1 MFFYLIATY
10 MKIANKIIIASVL
23 LSAIGI
29 ITAGSLVG
37 WQASS
42 IASKALE
49 KRAFEQLIAIREIQ
63 KSQIEEY
70 FKTIRHEIISLS
82 SDLMVSDMIQQMSQ
96 PFFDFDKQTSKR
108 NNESLKQYYTS
119 KFDVEYKTQNPS
131 SSENS
136 SEKFTVL
143 NQNSKS
149 IQHAYIS
156 GNEYELGNKNKLN
169 YSDDNTQYSQLHK
182 KYHSHLN
189 QYLEAFGFYDI
200 FLVEPNTGYVIYSV
214 FKELDYATSL
224 ITGPYKNSGLAKAYN
239 KANQSNDPHDS
250 FLIDFEPYYPS
261 YHAAAAFMS
270 SPIFSDDGEKLGVL
284 IFQMPIDKIN
294 TLMTY
299 GKQWKKVGLGES
311 GETYLIGED
320 YLLRSQSRFLYD
332 DPKSY
337 QQALIK
343 SGINENIIKKIM
355 ASGSA
360 IGLQPVKSEGAVS
373 GISGDTGIKTIK
385 DYRNIEV
392 LSAYGPLKIDGV
404 KWAVLSE
411 IDVSEAMKDKDEMLK
426 SIWFIM
432 TGIMLVLIPLTLLA
446 GFKVGKGI
454 SNPINEF
461 IDQVNHISEDKD
473 LTARV
478 NYQGNDELFSLANSF
493 NHLLNELQ
501 EILHCVENLSA
512 TLLKSTEKMLLN
524 MDETTNQTLHQSDN
538 ADSVAVATNQLLAT
552 IQEVARNA
560 TTAAD
565 TVKTTDEKCSE
576 STQSAQKLES
586 DMNNLNKQMDNASD
600 SIEKLAIESESIGS
614 VLDVIQSIAEQ
625 TNLLALNAAIEAAR
639 AGEQGRGFA
648 VVADEVRTLASR
660 TQQSTEDI
668 RSKINSLQHETQTTV
683 KMVTSSSKMANA
695 SIDACEENK
704 KLMVDVVD
712 LVQQLNDMNLQIATA
727 AEQQSAVVDDI
738 NKNVTEIAD
747 TSHNISDKADISKG
761 DVKRLSILVSNLE
774 TKMKEFIL

>member
-1 MFFYLIATY
+1 
-10 MKIANKIIIASVL
+10 MKIANKIIVASVV

-63 KSQIEEY
+63 KTQIEEY
-70 FKTIRHEIISLS
+70 FITIQHEIVSLS
-82 SDLMVSDMIQQMSQ
+82 SDLMVSDMMQKMSK
-96 PFFDFDKQTSKR
+96 PFYKFDQETSLQ
-108 NNESLKQYYTS
+108 ETGQLQQYYTS
-119 KFDVEYKTQNPS
+119 QFDVRYKQQNPNLSQS
-131 SSENS
+131 SID
-136 SEKFTVL
+136 KLAKL
-143 NQNSKS
+143 NQNTRS

-156 GNEYELGNKNKLN
+156 GNQFELGSKNKLN
-169 YSDDNTQYSQLHK
+169 FSNDDTTYSKIHK
-182 KYHSHLN
+182 KYHPHLN
-189 QYLEAFGFYDI
+189 KYLEAFGFYDI
-200 FLVEPNTGYVIYSV
+200 FLVDPNTGYVIYSV
-214 FKELDYATSL
+214 FKELDFATSL
-224 ITGPYKNSGLAKAYN
+224 KDGPYKNSGLAKAFK
-239 KANQSNDPHDS
+239 KANQSTEPDHS

-261 YHAAAAFMS
+261 YHDAAAFMS
-270 SPIFSDDGEKLGVL
+270 SPIFSDEGEKLGIL

-294 TLMTY
+294 SLMTY
-299 GKQWKKVGLGES
+299 GKQWEKVGLGES

-332 DPKSY
+332 DPQNYKK
-337 QQALIK
+337 ALLN
-343 SGINENIIKKIM
+343 SGVNNTIIEKIV

-373 GISGDTGIKTIK
+373 GIAGQTGIKTIK
-385 DYRNIEV
+385 DYRGVDV
-392 LSAYGPLKIDGV
+392 LSAYGPLNIDGV

-411 IDVSEAMKDKDEMLK
+411 IDVSEAMKDKDEMLN

-432 TGIMLVLIPLTLLA
+432 SGIMLVLIPLTLLA

-454 SNPINEF
+454 SNPINQF
-461 IDQVNHISEDKD
+461 IDQVNHISKDKD

-478 NYQGNDELFSLANSF
+478 DYKGNDELFSLANSF

-501 EILHCVENLSA
+501 EILHCVENLSK
-512 TLLKSTEKMLLN
+512 TLLESTETMLVN

-565 TVKTTDEKCSE
+565 TVKATDDKCSE

-586 DMNNLNKQMDNASD
+586 DMNNLNSEMDNASH

-668 RSKINSLQHETQTTV
+668 RSKINSLQQETQTTV

-695 SIDACEENK
+695 SIDACEDNK
-704 KLMVDVVD
+704 KLMADVVD

-727 AEQQSAVVDDI
+727 SEQQSAVVDDI

-747 TSHNISDKADISKG
+747 TSHNISDKADVSKD
-761 DVKRLSILVSNLE
+761 DVKRLSVLVSNLE
-774 TKMKEFIL
+774 MKMKEFRL

>member
-1 MFFYLIATY
+1 MNIP
-10 MKIANKIIIASVL
+10 MKIANKIIIASVV

-42 IASKALE
+42 IASKAIE

-63 KSQIEEY
+63 KTQIEEY
-70 FKTIRHEIISLS
+70 FITIQDEITSLS
-82 SDLMVSDMIQQMSQ
+82 SNLMVSDMMVKMTK
-96 PFFDFDKQTSKR
+96 PFFDFDAQTSIK
-108 NNESLKQYYTS
+108 NNLSLKDYYTS
-119 KFDVEYKTQNPS
+119 QFDVQYKAKNPGTNT
-131 SSENS
+131 NS
-136 SEKFTVL
+136 TDQFSQL

-156 GNEYELGNKNKLN
+156 GNQYELGNKNKLN
-169 YSDDNTQYSQLHK
+169 FSDDGTQYSKIHK
-182 KYHSHLN
+182 KYHPHLN
-189 QYLEAFGFYDI
+189 AYLEAFGFYDI
-200 FLVEPNTGYVIYSV
+200 FLVEPETGYIIYSV

-224 ITGPYKNSGLAKAYN
+224 ITGPYKDSGLAKSFK
-239 KANQSNDPHDS
+239 KANQSNKPKDT

-270 SPIFSDDGEKLGVL
+270 SPIFTDEGEKVGIL

-294 TLMTY
+294 TIMTY
-299 GKQWKKVGLGES
+299 AKQWKNVGLGES
-311 GETYLIGED
+311 GETYLIGDD

-332 DPKSY
+332 DPQGYKK
-337 QQALIK
+337 ALTK
-343 SGINENIIKKIM
+343 SGVDSGLVNKII
-355 ASGSA
+355 ASDSA
-360 IGLQPVKSEGAVS
+360 IGLQSVKSEGAIA
-373 GISGDTGIKTIK
+373 GISGNTGIKTIK
-385 DYRNIEV
+385 DYRDVDV
-392 LSAYGPLKIDGV
+392 LSAYGPLNIDGV

-411 IDVSEAMKDKDEMLK
+411 IDVAEAMKDKDEMLR
-426 SIWFIM
+426 SIWLIM
-432 TGIMLVLIPLTLLA
+432 SGIMLVLIPITLFA

-454 SNPINEF
+454 SNPINQF
-461 IDQVNHISEDKD
+461 INQVNHISKDKD
-473 LTARV
+473 LTSRV
-478 NYQGNDELFSLANSF
+478 DYNGNDELFSLANSF

-501 EILHCVENLSA
+501 EILHCVENLSQ
-512 TLLKSTEKMLLN
+512 TLLESTDKMLVN

-565 TVKTTDEKCSE
+565 TVKITDNKCSE

-586 DMNNLNKQMDNASD
+586 DMNNLNTQMDNASD
-600 SIEKLAIESESIGS
+600 SIEKLAVESESIGS

-668 RSKINSLQHETQTTV
+668 RSKINSLQQETQMTV
-683 KMVTSSSKMANA
+683 KMVTSSSKMANQ

-704 KLMVDVVD
+704 KIMADVVD

-727 AEQQSAVVDDI
+727 SEQQSAVVDDI

-747 TSHNISDKADISKG
+747 TSHNISDKADVSKS

-774 TKMKEFIL
+774 TKMKEFRL

>member
-1 MFFYLIATY
+1 
-10 MKIANKIIIASVL
+10 MKIANKIIVASVV

-63 KSQIEEY
+63 KTQIEEY
-70 FKTIRHEIISLS
+70 FITIQHEIVSLS
-82 SDLMVSDMIQQMSQ
+82 SDLMVSDMMQKMSK
-96 PFFDFDKQTSKR
+96 PFYKFDQETSLQ
-108 NNESLKQYYTS
+108 ETGQLQQYYTS
-119 KFDVEYKTQNPS
+119 QFDVRYKQQNP
-131 SSENS
+131 NS
-136 SEKFTVL
+136 SQSSADKLAKL
-143 NQNSKS
+143 NQNTRS

-156 GNEYELGNKNKLN
+156 GNQFELGSKNKLN
-169 YSDDNTQYSQLHK
+169 FSNDDTTYSKTHK
-182 KYHSHLN
+182 KYHPHLN
-189 QYLEAFGFYDI
+189 KYLEAFGFYDI
-200 FLVEPNTGYVIYSV
+200 FLVDPNTGYVIYSV
-214 FKELDYATSL
+214 FKELDFATSL
-224 ITGPYKNSGLAKAYN
+224 KDGPYKNSGLAKAFK
-239 KANQSNDPHDS
+239 KANQSTEPDDI

-270 SPIFSDDGEKLGVL
+270 SPIFSDEGEKLGIL

-294 TLMTY
+294 SLMTY
-299 GKQWKKVGLGES
+299 GKQWEKVGLGES

-332 DPKSY
+332 DPQNYKK
-337 QQALIK
+337 ALLN
-343 SGINENIIKKIM
+343 SGVNNTIIEKIV

-373 GISGDTGIKTIK
+373 GIAGQTGIKTIK
-385 DYRNIEV
+385 DYRGVDV
-392 LSAYGPLKIDGV
+392 LSAYGPLNIDGV

-411 IDVSEAMKDKDEMLK
+411 IDVSEAMKDKDEMLN

-432 TGIMLVLIPLTLLA
+432 SGIMLVLIPLTLLA

-454 SNPINEF
+454 SNPINQF
-461 IDQVNHISEDKD
+461 IDQVNHISKDKD

-478 NYQGNDELFSLANSF
+478 DYKGNDELFSLANSF

-501 EILHCVENLSA
+501 EILHCVENLSK
-512 TLLKSTEKMLLN
+512 TLLESTETMLVN

-565 TVKTTDEKCSE
+565 TVKATDDKCSE

-586 DMNNLNKQMDNASD
+586 DMNNLNSEMDNASH

-668 RSKINSLQHETQTTV
+668 RSKINSLQQETQTTV

-695 SIDACEENK
+695 SIDACEDNK
-704 KLMVDVVD
+704 KLMADVVD

-727 AEQQSAVVDDI
+727 SEQQSAVVDDI

-747 TSHNISDKADISKG
+747 TSHNISDKADVSKD

-774 TKMKEFIL
+774 MKMKEFRL

>member
-1 MFFYLIATY
+1 
-10 MKIANKIIIASVL
+10 MKIANKIIIASVV

-63 KSQIEEY
+63 KTQIEEY
-70 FKTIRHEIISLS
+70 FITIRHEIVSLS
-82 SDLMVSDMIQQMSQ
+82 SDLMVSDMMYKMSK
-96 PFFDFDKQTSKR
+96 PFYKFNQESSLKETGQLEQYYTAQFDKQYKEKNPNST
-108 NNESLKQYYTS
+108 ESSIKQFA
-119 KFDVEYKTQNPS
+119 K
-131 SSENS
+131 
-136 SEKFTVL
+136 L

-156 GNEYELGNKNKLN
+156 GNKYELGNKNKLN
-169 YSDDNTQYSQLHK
+169 FSDDNTAYSKIHK
-182 KYHSHLN
+182 KYHPHLN
-189 QYLEAFGFYDI
+189 KYLEAFGFYDI
-200 FLVEPNTGYVIYSV
+200 FLVDSDTGYVIYSV
-214 FKELDYATSL
+214 FKELDFATSL
-224 ITGPYKNSGLAKAYN
+224 KDGPYKNSGLAKAFN
-239 KANQSNDPHDS
+239 KANKSTEPDGS
-250 FLIDFEPYYPS
+250 FLVDFEPYYPS
-261 YHAAAAFMS
+261 YDAAAAFMS
-270 SPIFSDDGEKLGVL
+270 SPIFSDEGEKLGIL

-299 GKQWKKVGLGES
+299 GKKWKKVGLGES

-332 DPKSY
+332 DPQSY
-337 QQALIK
+337 KKALIK
-343 SGINENIIKKIM
+343 SGVDNSIIERIV

-360 IGLQPVKSEGAVS
+360 IGLQTVKSEGALS
-373 GISGDTGIKTIK
+373 GIAGEKGIKTIK
-385 DYRNIEV
+385 DYRGVEV
-392 LSAYGPLKIDGV
+392 LSAYGPLNIDGV

-411 IDVSEAMKDKDEMLK
+411 IDLSEAMKDKYEMLN
-426 SIWFIM
+426 SIWIIM
-432 TGIMLVLIPLTLLA
+432 SGVMLVLIPLTLLA
-446 GFKVGKGI
+446 GFKVGKDI
-454 SNPINEF
+454 SNPINQF

-501 EILHCVENLSA
+501 EILHCVENLSK
-512 TLLKSTEKMLLN
+512 TLLESTEKMLIN

-565 TVKTTDEKCSE
+565 TVKTTDDKCSE

-586 DMNNLNKQMDNASD
+586 DMNNLNTQMDSASH

-668 RSKINSLQHETQTTV
+668 RSKINSLQQETQSTV

-695 SIDACEENK
+695 SIEACEDNK
-704 KLMVDVVD
+704 KLMADVVD
-712 LVQQLNDMNLQIATA
+712 LVQKLNDMNLQIATA
-727 AEQQSAVVDDI
+727 SEQQSAVVDDI

-747 TSHNISDKADISKG
+747 TSHNISDKADISKD

-774 TKMKEFIL
+774 TKMKEFRL